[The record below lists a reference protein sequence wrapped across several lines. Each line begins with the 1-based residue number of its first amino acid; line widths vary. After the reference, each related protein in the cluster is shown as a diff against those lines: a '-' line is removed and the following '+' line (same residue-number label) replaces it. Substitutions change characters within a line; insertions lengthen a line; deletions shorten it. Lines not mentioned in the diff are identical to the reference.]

1 MLARTHSYWS
11 SYTFVLENIYDVII
25 KMKKKYI
32 RIIDLDLNKDI
43 GAVKKLKYKINR
55 GEKGL
60 IDRLLIDR

>member
-1 MLARTHSYWS
+1 
-11 SYTFVLENIYDVII
+11 
-25 KMKKKYI
+25 MKKKYI